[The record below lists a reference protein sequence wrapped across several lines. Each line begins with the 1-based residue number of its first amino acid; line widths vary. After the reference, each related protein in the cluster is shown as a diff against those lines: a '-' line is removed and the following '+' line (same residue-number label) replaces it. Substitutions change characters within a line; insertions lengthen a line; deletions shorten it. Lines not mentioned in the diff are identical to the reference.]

1 MVMTGCC
8 LHFMGL
14 VPINGDVTASEM
26 FLEYNHPNKQ
36 LMVICMDGLTNPLGG
51 SD

>member
-26 FLEYNHPNKQ
+26 FLNHPNKQ
-36 LMVICMDGLTNPLGG
+36 LMIICMDGLTNPLGG